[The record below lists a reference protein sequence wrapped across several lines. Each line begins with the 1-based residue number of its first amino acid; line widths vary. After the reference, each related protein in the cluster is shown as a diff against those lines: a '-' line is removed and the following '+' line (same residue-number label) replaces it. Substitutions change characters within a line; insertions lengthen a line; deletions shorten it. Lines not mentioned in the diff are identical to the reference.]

1 MHTPRT
7 IFRCPW
13 LGGGETQNGVIQESF
28 NNGHFDKHQRN
39 TENLK
44 GGCFWWENM
53 ARSLSTTLTM
63 RDPLRVDYCCT
74 KGRQPLAM
82 ASTRSGRR
90 SNANVT
96 RKNSTSRRS
105 KSTRRP
111 KTPPTSSAKP
121 VGEAKTMG
129 EAIQLAKSVE
139 DHLYICEK
147 WVWLPSDADLPPHL
161 RNQLV

>member
-1 MHTPRT
+1 
-7 IFRCPW
+7 
-13 LGGGETQNGVIQESF
+13 
-28 NNGHFDKHQRN
+28 
-39 TENLK
+39 
-44 GGCFWWENM
+44 M

-82 ASTRSGRR
+82 VSTRSGRR

-96 RKNSTSRRS
+96 RKNSTTSRRS
-105 KSTRRP
+105 KTTRCP